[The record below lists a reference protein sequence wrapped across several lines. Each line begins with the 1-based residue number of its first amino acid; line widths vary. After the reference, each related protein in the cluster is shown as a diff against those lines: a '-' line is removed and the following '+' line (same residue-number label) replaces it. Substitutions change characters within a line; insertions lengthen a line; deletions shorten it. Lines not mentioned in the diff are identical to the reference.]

1 MIDIVYE
8 VLYVLNE
15 ILSIIV
21 KCVAVMAMHCYIVY
35 GRGIS
40 HEKNESN

>member
-1 MIDIVYE
+1 MDVTH
-8 VLYVLNE
+8 E
-15 ILSIIV
+15 ILFVINDILNIMV
-21 KCVAVMAMHCYIVY
+21 KCVALMAMHCYIVY